1 MDKATLRIQERGK
14 VKPVAFSREQ
24 LNEYKKGF
32 VRRSEMGIE
41 EEKFSEVE
49 RLIKTIE
56 AKDRMI
62 EVREE
67 AARDLDCK
75 LQEVRG
81 ALNIAKLLIESHKS
95 S

>member
-1 MDKATLRIQERGK
+1 

-81 ALNIAKLLIESHKS
+81 ALNIAKLLIESHKVEKQVAAILKLS

>member
-1 MDKATLRIQERGK
+1 M
-14 VKPVAFSREQ
+14 KPVAFSREQ

>member
-1 MDKATLRIQERGK
+1 M
-14 VKPVAFSREQ
+14 KPVAFSREQ

-81 ALNIAKLLIESHKS
+81 ALNIAKLLIESHKVEKQVAAILKLS